1 MPEKFVWNLQYSVHS
16 DEIDDQ
22 HKRFFEIINELYDLL
37 DKKPIELEP
46 FLILITH
53 LGDYAFYHFATEEGY
68 FKIFNYAHA
77 EEHILQHDIFR
88 TKSTEFLERA
98 RYQKK
103 NLEPLT
109 EEVAE
114 FAKTWLKHHI
124 LLEDVR
130 YMPMLRKHGVK

>member
-68 FKIFNYAHA
+68 FKIFNYAQTI
-77 EEHILQHDIFR
+77 EGYYLPTIFR
-88 TKSTEFLERA
+88 LFCSSTK
-98 RYQKK
+98 
-103 NLEPLT
+103 
-109 EEVAE
+109 
-114 FAKTWLKHHI
+114 KTAQS
-124 LLEDVR
+124 
-130 YMPMLRKHGVK
+130 